1 MTYQESSSAVL
12 IAYANKENAKT
23 IYENAVHKENA
34 HRQQLRFCEIHSK
47 PIQPEIKDA
56 YKALCDSANV
66 ALVALSRS
74 EMVYDICRDNARSAW
89 IFEKL
94 SAFVDMLGTIAGK
107 KYGPKTAQ
115 KFDAAIRADLECQ
128 VTFCDKYGHGYAEF
142 SPLNPADRRIIGGN
156 AICVSVSSEI
166 LPGNVVTPAPL
177 DQWKV
182 LYLPEPVADPEKRAD
197 AIIAAHKEVLSAY
210 ESFKRIV
217 DTYNDLL
224 PTASTT
230 RIEAGFFHESS
241 MYKYYGLRTA

>member
-1 MTYQESSSAVL
+1 MTYQESSSSVL
-12 IAYANKENAKT
+12 IAYANSENTKT
-23 IYENAVHKENA
+23 IFDTLTDK
-34 HRQQLRFCEIHSK
+34 
-47 PIQPEIKDA
+47 A
-56 YKALCDSANV
+56 YKLRSTLRYNSLHDLPISEAAKAEYEAAKNAAND
-66 ALVALSRS
+66 ALVARSRS
-74 EMVYDICRDNARSAW
+74 EMILDICRDNARSAW

-217 DTYNDLL
+217 ETYNDLL

-241 MYKYYGLRTA
+241 MYKFHGLRTA